1 MTDEE
6 LIIQLRQEGYDY
18 FGTTYSDEAAD
29 RIEMLLEGNKGL
41 AEAFATVSVKREM
54 AEAKLARIA
63 YRVDHITLDDAGKH
77 LPDHPLDVWV
87 LALNTAHRIVIEEME
102 KTE

>member
-1 MTDEE
+1 MNDEDLMKTLWSGE
-6 LIIQLRQEGYDY
+6 VTLGVVA
-18 FGTTYSDEAAD
+18 SAAT
-29 RIEMLLEGNKGL
+29 RIEHLLEGNKGL

-77 LPDHPLDVWV
+77 LPDHPLDVWI